1 MPLPVA
7 ALSFDGDDT
16 LWDFGSGFVPAIT
29 HAARLLS
36 EACGGRAVT
45 VGQLHEIREEVARR
59 MPGAGFGEIRRAALA
74 ESARRLGCERPG
86 PLAEEVYRA
95 FLAVRA
101 ERTLLY
107 PETGRVLR
115 RLAASLPLALTTNG
129 ITDLAPLGL
138 DTVFTV
144 VTRAAECGVHKPDP
158 GIYRLTAERLG
169 VPPAAVLHVGDH
181 PVEDV
186 AAARAAGMAA
196 VLLDRTGR
204 TPGALRSLDGLPAL
218 LAGAGREL
226 PAGPVRPAGPVSPAD
241 LTAG

>member
-16 LWDFGSGFVPAIT
+16 LWDFGSGFAPAIE

-45 VGQLHEIREEVARR
+45 VGQLHEVREEVARR
-59 MPGAGFGEIRRAALA
+59 MPGAGFGAIRRAALA
-74 ESARRLGCERPG
+74 EAARRLGCERPG
-86 PLAEEVYRA
+86 LAEEVYRS
-95 FLAVRA
+95 FVAVRA
-101 ERTLLY
+101 ERTLLH
-107 PETGRVLR
+107 PEAGEVLR
-115 RLAASLPLALTTNG
+115 RLAAVLPLALTTNG
-129 ITDLAPLGL
+129 TTDLGPLGL
-138 DTVFTV
+138 DGVFTV
-144 VTRAAECGVHKPDP
+144 VVRAAECGVHKPDP
-158 GIYRLTAERLG
+158 GIYRVTAERLG
-169 VPPAAVLHVGDH
+169 VPPGQVLHVGDH

-218 LAGAGREL
+218 LAGPGPEL
-226 PAGPVRPAGPVSPAD
+226 PAGQAGPAGP
-241 LTAG
+241 TAG